1 MIKIG
6 FLQFAPVFGEVD
18 ANLKTIEG
26 LIGHTPC
33 DLLVLPELFS
43 TGYTFLHR
51 KELHHFAETVPDG
64 KTVSFLRMLADEKG
78 MAIVGGFAE
87 REGKRVFNASVLCL
101 PGGDFR
107 VYRKKH
113 LYHNEKRLF
122 DVSNEPF
129 AIFTMKQGVKLGLL
143 ICFDWIFPEAM
154 RTLALSGAH
163 IICHSANLV
172 LSYCQD
178 AMITRAVEN
187 RLFIITANRTGSE
200 KRGRYSH
207 HFTGMSQI
215 VSPEGRI
222 LASADECEEKLSVVR
237 INPMIAQNKQIT
249 PLNDVLKD
257 RRKTLYESM

>member
-6 FLQFAPVFGEVD
+6 FLQFAPVFGEVE
-18 ANLKTIEG
+18 ANLRAVER
-26 LIGHTPC
+26 LIGHSPC

-43 TGYTFLHR
+43 TGYTFRNR
-51 KELHHFAETVPDG
+51 KELRHFAETVPEG
-64 KTVSFLRMLADEKG
+64 KTVSFLRMIADKKG

-87 REGKRVFNASVLCL
+87 REGKRIFNASVLCL
-101 PGGDFR
+101 PDGDFR

-122 DVSNEPF
+122 DVSHEPF
-129 AIFTMKQGVKLGLL
+129 AIHTMKQGVKLGLL
-143 ICFDWIFPEAM
+143 ICFDWIFPEAA

-200 KRGRYSH
+200 KRGRNSH

-222 LASADECEEKLSVVR
+222 LASADEHEERMAVVR
-237 INPMIAQNKQIT
+237 INPLIAKNKQIT

-257 RRKTLYESM
+257 RRRTLYESM